1 VSGKRDREYC
11 GHNFDKFK
19 YIVIN
24 FLQGIL
30 RSNAKLLTQP
40 KSDSPNQCRYITLRI
55 RYRARTTVASLET
68 ETPEFI
74 PLWPPNSQDL
84 NPVDYSLYSVWG
96 ILQKKVYKTRMT
108 DLDDLKHRIRT
119 EWTKL
124 DHAVIA
130 AAVDRWRCHASLS
143 VRQGRRRSV
152 PGLLLI
158 FFDIVFAT
166 ITATFL
172 TVVDQSNSFTL
183 IDRSRL
189 TAVVSNRIVGLNM
202 WNSLPDYVVIR
213 YDTIVYLTYSKK
225 LTGSQLSL
233 PHGINKKIKCE
244 TKNKMMS
251 VIDPVQSR
259 EAVQ

>member
-1 VSGKRDREYC
+1 MSGKRDREYC

-96 ILQKKVYKTRMT
+96 KLQKKVYKTRMT
-108 DLDDLKHRIRT
+108 DLDDLKYHIKT
-119 EWTKL
+119 EWAKL
-124 DHAVIA
+124 DHAIIA
-130 AAVDRWRCHASLS
+130 AS
-143 VRQGRRRSV
+143 VHQWHRR
-152 PGLLLI
+152 LLWCVKAGGSHFKHFLI
-158 FFDIVFAT
+158 
-166 ITATFL
+166 
-172 TVVDQSNSFTL
+172 
-183 IDRSRL
+183 
-189 TAVVSNRIVGLNM
+189 
-202 WNSLPDYVVIR
+202 
-213 YDTIVYLTYSKK
+213 
-225 LTGSQLSL
+225 
-233 PHGINKKIKCE
+233 
-244 TKNKMMS
+244 
-251 VIDPVQSR
+251 
-259 EAVQ
+259 